1 MQKRQQVEG
10 CGLKDQSLTEEESV
24 DQECIAT
31 LPEFPIIDWSN
42 SFKPFLTL
50 ASIDKWNISCNQLR
64 IESLMD

>member
-10 CGLKDQSLTEEESV
+10 CGLKDQSLKEEESV

-50 ASIDKWNISCNQLR
+50 SNPGIQR
-64 IESLMD
+64 